1 MINVPESIG
10 PTDGGG
16 RPPFVPQEPPS
27 DATGSPAPPI
37 GKPRLRP
44 SHYMGMLPDEGVF
57 RSPIPLGWFQ
67 NVGIVFEC
75 DPSSHYES
83 YWSIE
88 EVNPES
94 MPRPIPRNLMPVIE
108 REGHL
113 ALSDGRL
120 VLIDRFGGFII
131 GAERRERLEFGRPG
145 REAVV
150 RWLSIA
156 GALKD
161 GSVVVE
167 EFENIRDPEEPRS
180 PSLQSTFIL
189 ERGGQSRR
197 PDCFER
203 WRWWI
208 TSTGHLAWATE
219 SGVESGLDVSM
230 EAIESVATAEEL
242 REFLSLPAEQW
253 ISGSIR
259 GVECDHEGTWSI
271 LVMHGDCVDA
281 VQRTKEGQLIY
292 CGGYEGIPHQWDAFL
307 AQVYQTMS
315 VIAFTDEDQDSREIP
330 WGMVD
335 VSREA
340 DMPQDIRMTAPLIP
354 LGSGWFLIRAHN
366 GATAPR
372 SVYLSRT
379 GTYDFTPV
387 DDLDLGPDS
396 FRLRSIEAIDGTLR
410 VDIGD
415 LVRDTNSG
423 AVRLVIHRR
432 RLDPD
437 TPALVES
444 ENKSWTCLVAPGERD
459 DISFCQPIG
468 DSRLAIG
475 YRSCRC
481 EIIEVPSHHEGLQER
496 RVLATGYL
504 LSPANSMAIAC
515 GPGEEQFLVVAAGER
530 VERFKIPSDTLSA

>member
-1 MINVPESIG
+1 M
-10 PTDGGG
+10 
-16 RPPFVPQEPPS
+16 
-27 DATGSPAPPI
+27 
-37 GKPRLRP
+37 
-44 SHYMGMLPDEGVF
+44 
-57 RSPIPLGWFQ
+57 
-67 NVGIVFEC
+67 
-75 DPSSHYES
+75 
-83 YWSIE
+83 
-88 EVNPES
+88 
-94 MPRPIPRNLMPVIE
+94 
-108 REGHL
+108 
-113 ALSDGRL
+113 
-120 VLIDRFGGFII
+120 LIDSFGGFII
-131 GAERRERLEFGRPG
+131 GAERRERLKFGKPG
-145 REAVV
+145 RKAVV
-150 RWLSIA
+150 RWVSIT

-161 GSVVVE
+161 GSVAVE
-167 EFENIRDPEEPRS
+167 EFENEREPEFP
-180 PSLQSTFIL
+180 PHHFTTIV
-189 ERGGQSRR
+189 ERGGRSRQLRR
-197 PDCFER
+197 PR
-203 WRWWI
+203 QWWI
-208 TSTGHLAWATE
+208 TSTGHLAWATR
-219 SGVESGLDVSM
+219 SGVKSRRGVATG
-230 EAIESVATAEEL
+230 AIEPVVTAEEL
-242 REFLSLPAEQW
+242 REFLSLPAEQR

-281 VQRTKEGQLIY
+281 VQRTKEGQLIC
-292 CGGYEGIPHQWDAFL
+292 CGGYEGIPHQWDASL
-307 AQVYQTMS
+307 AQVYQT
-315 VIAFTDEDQDSREIP
+315 VALIAFTYEDQDSREIE

-335 VSREA
+335 GSREA
-340 DMPQDIRMTAPLIP
+340 DMPQDIKVTAPLIP
-354 LGSGWFLIRAHN
+354 SVSGWFLIRARN

-396 FRLRSIEAIDGTLR
+396 FSLRSIEAIDGTLR

-459 DISFCQPIG
+459 DVSFCKPIG

-481 EIIEVPSHHEGLQER
+481 EIIEVPSHQEGLPER

-504 LSPANSMAIAC
+504 LSPADSMAIAR
-515 GPGEEQFLVVAAGER
+515 GPGGVQFLLVAAGER
-530 VERFKIPSDTLSA
+530 VEWFKIPSDTLCAR